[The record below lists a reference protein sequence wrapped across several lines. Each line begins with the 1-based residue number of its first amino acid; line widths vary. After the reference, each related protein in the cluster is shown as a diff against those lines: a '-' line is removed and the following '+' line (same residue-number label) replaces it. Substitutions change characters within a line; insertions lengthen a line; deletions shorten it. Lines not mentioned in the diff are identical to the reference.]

1 MVLVLTLN
9 QPIAI
14 WQCRKDPAYSTI
26 PLHLYPQ
33 CLRTAVKPSL
43 NIGVYEYLSIYVI
56 SSKPPQHLQSAAGII
71 RDMTQKMG
79 IRVLFLHD
87 SCAILI
93 DIVIEDME
101 IYAKTPFQYPPT
113 LSVIQRTYMP
123 PPPPLNTIEISLAT
137 PGTPFLSAQCRVW
150 GNTNFTL
157 LAKVVD

>member
-1 MVLVLTLN
+1 MAMPKRPCVFHNTT
-9 QPIAI
+9 P
-14 WQCRKDPAYSTI
+14 
-26 PLHLYPQ
+26 PLSAVFEDSGQAKFEHRR
-33 CLRTAVKPSL
+33 LRR
-43 NIGVYEYLSIYVI
+43 SIYLI

-101 IYAKTPFQYPPT
+101 IHAKTPFQYSPT

-123 PPPPLNTIEISLAT
+123 PPPPLNTIEISPAT
-137 PGTPFLSAQCRVW
+137 PSTPFLSVQCRVW